1 MNRVIFG
8 DCRDTMRDLKAQGVR
23 VQCCVTSPPYFGLR
37 DYGADGQIGLESTP
51 NQYIAKLV
59 EVFSAL
65 REILADDGTLWLNL
79 GDSYAGSG
87 KGAWSAPDERKV
99 NVKEVYRP
107 TGNTAREAEV
117 TKLAGE
123 DRKFGFKNK
132 DLMMIPAR
140 VAMALQADGWY
151 LRSACP
157 WLKRNAM
164 PDSTRDRPTT
174 SIETIFLL
182 SKSPKY
188 YYDNEAVKVLAR
200 TGANGSRFDIG
211 KTAEHQLNRAST
223 EPRKEDGKRA
233 RRASDWFFESWQG
246 MLQDDE
252 GDPLAFVVNTK
263 PYREAHFATFPPK
276 LIAPCI
282 VAGCLTG
289 GVVIDP
295 FGGSGT
301 TGEVATS
308 LGRSAILCELNPD
321 YVNLASARNRMPQTI
336 PSLSLD

>member
-1 MNRVIFG
+1 MRAMKARGERV
-8 DCRDTMRDLKAQGVR
+8 DM
-23 VQCCVTSPPYFGLR
+23 CVTSPPYFGLR
-37 DYGADGQIGLESTP
+37 DYGADGQIGLEATP
-51 NQYIAKLV
+51 GEYVSKLV
-59 EVFSAL
+59 DVFAAL
-65 REILADDGTLWLNL
+65 RDILADDGTLWLNL

-99 NVKEVYRP
+99 NVEEVYRP
-107 TGNTAREAEV
+107 TGNTAREAAV
-117 TKLAGE
+117 TKLSGE

-140 VAMALQADGWY
+140 VAMALQDDGWY

-164 PDSTRDRPTT
+164 PCSTRDRPTT

-188 YYDNEAVKVLAR
+188 FYDNEAVKVLAR
-200 TGANGSRFDIG
+200 TGANGSRFDTG

-223 EPRKEDGKRA
+223 ESRKEDGKRA
-233 RRASDWFFESWQG
+233 RRSSDWFFESWQG
-246 MLQDDE
+246 MLQDED

-282 VAGCLTG
+282 AAGCRKG
-289 GVVIDP
+289 GTVIDP

-301 TGEVATS
+301 TGEVATA
-308 LGRSAILCELNPD
+308 LGVNAVLCELNQE
-321 YVNLASARNRMPQTI
+321 YVGLAAARNGLPTPI
-336 PSLSLD
+336 LDLSD